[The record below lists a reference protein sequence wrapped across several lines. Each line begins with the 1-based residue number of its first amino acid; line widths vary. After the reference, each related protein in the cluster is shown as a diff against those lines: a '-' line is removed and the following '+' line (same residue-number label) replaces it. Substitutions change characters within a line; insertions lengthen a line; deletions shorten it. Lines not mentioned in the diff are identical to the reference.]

1 MRCAAA
7 LADADLVVVEN
18 LGTIPLNLP
27 ASRVVNEVLAGRP
40 AIFHHHDP
48 PWQRERFAHIT
59 ELPADDPAWAHV
71 TINRLT
77 EREMAD
83 RGIEATTIYN
93 GFAPDP
99 PPGDRTGTRRLID
112 VAPDELLCVH
122 PVRAIERKRIPDALR
137 LTAQLGGTYWLPGGT
152 EEGYEPTLRRVLAD
166 AECPV
171 RHIGH
176 PRIEDI
182 YAAGDLVV
190 FPSSWEG
197 FGNPPIEAAL
207 HRKPAAVGSYAV
219 ADELRQLGFE
229 WFPTDD
235 PEPARAW
242 LDAPDPALLD
252 HNQHVAR
259 TQLSTDVMRDRLRSL
274 LDPARVA
281 AVNDADPGRRPT
293 PSWCSG
299 LGCSD
304 SPRRVSES
312 ATRCSAWPWCCSSWD
327 SRLGSPA
334 GSSPPSSSAWPS
346 APSSSPRRS
355 SSATA

>member
-1 MRCAAA
+1 MSTCAILSFRLGLTDGVSVVAALWQAALEDLGFRTRTVAGDGPVDVLVPGLALDAERPPSADDVRAA

-18 LGTIPLNLP
+18 LGTIPMNLP
-27 ASRVVNEVLAGRP
+27 ASRVVNDVLAGR
-40 AIFHHHDP
+40 AAVFHHHDP
-48 PWQRERFAHIT
+48 PWQRDRFAHIT
-59 ELPADDPAWAHV
+59 ELPVDDPAWEHV

-77 EREMAD
+77 QREMAA

-93 GFAPDP
+93 GFPPDP
-99 PPGDRTGTRRLID
+99 PAGARDATRRLID
-112 VAPDELLCVH
+112 VPNDQLLCVH

-137 LTAQLGGTYWLPGGT
+137 LTAQLGGTYWLPGGS
-152 EEGYEPTLRRVLAD
+152 EEGYEPTLRRVLAE

-176 PRIEDI
+176 SRIHDI

-207 HRKPAAVGSYAV
+207 HRRPAAVGTYAV
-219 ADELRQLGFE
+219 AEELRELGFQ

-252 HNQHVAR
+252 HNQDVAR
-259 TQLSTDVMRDRLRSL
+259 TQLSTDVMRDRIASL
-274 LDPARVA
+274 LT
-281 AVNDADPGRRPT
+281 RRGWLP
-293 PSWCSG
+293 
-299 LGCSD
+299 
-304 SPRRVSES
+304 
-312 ATRCSAWPWCCSSWD
+312 
-327 SRLGSPA
+327 
-334 GSSPPSSSAWPS
+334 
-346 APSSSPRRS
+346 
-355 SSATA
+355 

>member
-1 MRCAAA
+1 MSTCAILSFRLGLTDGVSVVAALWQAALDELGFATRTVAGEGPVDVIVPGLAIDAEEPPTADEITAA

-48 PWQRERFAHIT
+48 PWQRERFAHLT

-77 EREMAD
+77 EREMRA
-83 RGIEATTIYN
+83 RGIETTTIYN
-93 GFAPDP
+93 GFDPDP
-99 PPGDRTGTRRLID
+99 PAGDRAATRRLID
-112 VAPDELLCVH
+112 VEPDALLCVH
-122 PVRAIERKRIPDALR
+122 PVRAIERKCIPDALR
-137 LTAQLGGTYWLPGGT
+137 LTAELGATYWLPGGS

-166 AECPV
+166 AECPI
-171 RHIGH
+171 RHRRH
-176 PRIEDI
+176 PRVADI

-207 HRKPAAVGSYAV
+207 HRRPAAVGTYAV
-219 ADELRQLGFE
+219 ADELRELGFE

-235 PEPARAW
+235 PEPARTW
-242 LDAPDPALLD
+242 LDAPDPVLLD
-252 HNQHVAR
+252 HNQDVAR

-274 LDPARVA
+274 LVERGWLP
-281 AVNDADPGRRPT
+281 
-293 PSWCSG
+293 
-299 LGCSD
+299 
-304 SPRRVSES
+304 
-312 ATRCSAWPWCCSSWD
+312 
-327 SRLGSPA
+327 
-334 GSSPPSSSAWPS
+334 
-346 APSSSPRRS
+346 
-355 SSATA
+355 

>member
-1 MRCAAA
+1 MSTCAILSFRLGLTDGVSVVAALWQAALDDLGFATRTVAGEGPVDVTVPGLAIDTEEPPTADAVTAA

-48 PWQRERFAHIT
+48 PWQRERFAHVT

-77 EREMAD
+77 EREMRA
-83 RGIEATTIYN
+83 RGIETTTIYN
-93 GFAPDP
+93 GFDPDP
-99 PPGDRTGTRRLID
+99 PTGDRAATRRLID
-112 VAPDELLCVH
+112 VGPEALLCVH
-122 PVRAIERKRIPDALR
+122 PVRAIERKCIPDALR
-137 LTAQLGGTYWLPGGT
+137 LAAELDATYWLPGGS

-171 RHIGH
+171 RHRRH
-176 PRIEDI
+176 PRVEDI
-182 YAAGDLVV
+182 YAAGDLVL

-207 HRKPAAVGSYAV
+207 HRKPTAVGTYAV
-219 ADELRQLGFE
+219 ADELRELGFE

-252 HNQHVAR
+252 HNQDVAR

-274 LDPARVA
+274 LVERGWLP
-281 AVNDADPGRRPT
+281 
-293 PSWCSG
+293 
-299 LGCSD
+299 
-304 SPRRVSES
+304 
-312 ATRCSAWPWCCSSWD
+312 
-327 SRLGSPA
+327 
-334 GSSPPSSSAWPS
+334 
-346 APSSSPRRS
+346 
-355 SSATA
+355 